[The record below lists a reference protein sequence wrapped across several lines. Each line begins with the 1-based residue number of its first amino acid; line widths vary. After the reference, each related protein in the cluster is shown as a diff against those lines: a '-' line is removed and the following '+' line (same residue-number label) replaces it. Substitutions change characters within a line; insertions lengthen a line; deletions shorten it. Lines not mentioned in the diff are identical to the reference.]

1 MSVRRPDH
9 PTRGSRTR
17 RPVMALLDLLGRRW
31 VLRILWELRE
41 PAANFRE
48 LQARC
53 GGMSSS
59 MLAARLT
66 DLRAAGVVE
75 RRGEGG
81 YGLTSEGETLL
92 QALLP
97 LNDWAERWARRERAA
112 ARPSARGASGE
123 GREDRT

>member
-1 MSVRRPDH
+1 MSGTRPGHSARR
-9 PTRGSRTR
+9 SRTG

-81 YGLTSEGETLL
+81 YVLSSEGETLL

-112 ARPSARGASGE
+112 
-123 GREDRT
+123 D